1 MIANFRSALPWWF
14 YHTYVPIDYRIIS
27 YYVVSE
33 FLSDPLFPRSSDNT
47 TSRVPF
53 HLTILLILYYIGVVV
68 IHRNGMDEFRNELFD
83 SLILVDS
90 IRRRCSSIFG
100 FLFFSSFSSFH
111 FDRLSFNAR
120 SLGRDNEI

>member
-68 IHRNGMDEFRNELFD
+68 FHRNGMDEFRNELFD

-90 IRRRCSSIFG
+90 MLFDFWFSF
-100 FLFFSSFSSFH
+100 FFSSSSLSSFH